1 VREPAK
7 VVGGLLVRLADNRH
21 IQAAADYLSD
31 FSEGHTLVGDAVIA
45 GSRRTLLQCQPVEWT
60 SIEPVHRGPAVEPV
74 THICRNPVL
83 AREVDECRNEAEI
96 AGLAAAGVRR
106 ISLAT
111 PLYRAAMTGFLDAAR
126 ELKDAGQFDFLNR
139 CVTTPELNELMR
151 I

>member
-1 VREPAK
+1 M
-7 VVGGLLVRLADNRH
+7 G
-21 IQAAADYLSD
+21 
-31 FSEGHTLVGDAVIA
+31 
-45 GSRRTLLQCQPVEWT
+45 

-74 THICRNPVL
+74 THTCRNPVL